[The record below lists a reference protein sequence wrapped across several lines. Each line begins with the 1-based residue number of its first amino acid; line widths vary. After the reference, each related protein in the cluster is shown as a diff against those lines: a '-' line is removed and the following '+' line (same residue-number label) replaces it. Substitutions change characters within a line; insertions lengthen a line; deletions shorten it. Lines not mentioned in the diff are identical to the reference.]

1 MKKSIVMKFG
11 GTSVGSPEAI
21 RRLIAIVQK
30 KRKKERVSAVVVSAF
45 SGVTNQLIEIGTKAA
60 ANDAGYKAILKDL
73 EKRHKETLKEL
84 ITDLELQEK
93 TITDVT
99 SLFEHLEGIAH
110 GVSLIQEAT
119 PGAMD
124 YIMSYGERLSAH
136 TIAHAFVDAGIPTE
150 YLNARN
156 VIVTD
161 DNFGSAAVDFN
172 ATNEKMRAHFKKHP
186 KLQLVT
192 GFIGATPDGKTTT
205 LGRGGSDYT
214 ASIVGAALDA
224 SVVEIWTDVS
234 GVMTADPRIV
244 KDALPVSTLTYAEA
258 VEVSYFGA
266 KVIHPPTMQPAREKN
281 IPILIKNTFE
291 PDAPGTII
299 GNESCGDER
308 LAKGITS
315 IRGVSLLTFEGSGL
329 AKMTDANARLFA
341 SLARAKINVI
351 LITQA
356 SSQNAITIA
365 VLDSDAEKARGV
377 IDQEFALERRSHQID
392 AVRVESELAVI
403 AVVGEQMKKRPGIA
417 GKLFQTLG
425 NNGVNVIAIA
435 QGSSELNISLVVTK
449 RDAIKALNAVHAA
462 FFYPKRRDINIFLI
476 GTGLI
481 GTSLM
486 TQLAEQREFLERE
499 RGVRV
504 HVMGVADQ
512 HHMRLEEAGMPLDSW
527 KRVLAESKQKTHMPD
542 FIAEMKKMELP
553 NKVFVDC
560 TASGDIASKYA
571 DLLRSGIWIVT
582 PNKRANS
589 GPYAEYAEL
598 QNFASFPGVQFFYE
612 TNVGAGL
619 PIINTLNDLR
629 DSGDEIVK
637 IEAVLSGTL
646 SYIFNSFAEGKKFS
660 DVVREAKEKGFTE
673 PDPRADLSGEDV
685 ARKIL
690 ILAREAGHRME
701 MRDVKLKGLLSK
713 KFDSADTAHKFFALL
728 EKENNAFEKLRA
740 DATKKGQRLRYIARL
755 EKGVASVGLEAVGA
769 DHPFFEMRG
778 SDNIVA
784 FTTTRYKDTPLVVKG
799 PGAGAE
805 VTAGG
810 VLADILRIGMTI

>member
-1 MKKSIVMKFG
+1 MAIVMKFG
-11 GTSVGSPEAI
+11 GTSVGSPEAV
-21 RRLIAIVQK
+21 RKLIAIVQK
-30 KRKKERVSAVVVSAF
+30 RQKKERVAAVVVSAF

-60 ANDAGYKAILKDL
+60 TNDESYKTQLAHLKKRHLDTAQELIRDAKLL
-73 EKRHKETLKEL
+73 EKSKLTISEL
-84 ITDLELQEK
+84 
-93 TITDVT
+93 
-99 SLFEHLEGIAH
+99 FGYLEGLVR
-110 GVSLIQEAT
+110 GVSLIHEVS

-136 TIAHAFVDAGIPTE
+136 IIADAFVDAGVSTE
-150 YLNARN
+150 YLNARA

-161 DNFGSAAVDFN
+161 DNFGNASVNFA
-172 ATNEKMRAHFKKHP
+172 ATNTKMRTHFKEHL

-192 GFIGATPDGKTTT
+192 GFIGATLDGRTTT

-244 KDALPVSTLTYAEA
+244 KDALPVRTLSYSEA

-266 KVIHPPTMQPAREKN
+266 KVIHPPTMQPAREKK
-281 IPILIKNTFE
+281 IPILIKNTFD
-291 PDAPGTII
+291 PDAEGTII
-299 GNESCGDER
+299 GDTSEDDGR

-315 IRGVSLLTFEGSGL
+315 IRGVALLTLEGSGL
-329 AKMTDANARLFA
+329 AKIADANARYFA
-341 SLARAKINVI
+341 ALARIKVNVI
-351 LITQA
+351 IITQA
-356 SSQNAITIA
+356 SSQNSITVA
-365 VLDSDAEKARGV
+365 VSNADAERATSA
-377 IDQEFALERRSHQID
+377 IHEEFALERRTHQ
-392 AVRVESELAVI
+392 VEDLLVERDLAVI

-425 NNGVNVIAIA
+425 VNGVNVKAIA
-435 QGSSELNISLVVTK
+435 QGSSELNISVVVSMH
-449 RDAIKALNAVHAA
+449 DAVKALNAVHTS
-462 FFYPKRRDINIFLI
+462 FFYPKRRDIHVFLI

-481 GTSLM
+481 GGTFM
-486 TQLAEQREFLERE
+486 DQITEQKNFLERE
-499 RGVRV
+499 RGVCIK
-504 HVMGVADQ
+504 VMGVSEQRHMLLNEKGVALDTWRASLSSSKMKAD
-512 HHMRLEEAGMPLDSW
+512 LG
-527 KRVLAESKQKTHMPD
+527 T
-542 FIAEMKKMELP
+542 FIRTMKEMELP

-560 TASGDIASKYA
+560 TASEEIASQYA

-589 GPYAEYAEL
+589 GPYKQYAEL

-629 DSGDEIVK
+629 DTGDQLVRV
-637 IEAVLSGTL
+637 EAILSGTL
-646 SYIFNSFAEGKKFS
+646 SYIFNNFVEGRAFS
-660 DVVREAKEKGFTE
+660 DVVREAKTKGYTE

-690 ILAREAGHRME
+690 ILAREAGHTIE
-701 MRDVKLKGLLSK
+701 MKDVKLSGWLSK
-713 KFDSADTAHKFFALL
+713 KFATANTTSQFFSLL
-728 EKENNAFEKLRA
+728 EKENATFEKMRSNA
-740 DATKKGQRLRYIARL
+740 AKNGKRLRYIARL
-755 EKGVASVGLEAVGA
+755 EKGIASVGLEAV
-769 DHPFFEMRG
+769 DSKHPFYDLQG
-778 SDNIVA
+778 SDNVVA

-799 PGAGAE
+799 PGAGAD